1 MPLPCGRDNEVAPRT
16 PVVQLHEGN
25 PYHQQEIPHSTTR
38 PGKAHDTLAS
48 PQRLTDSQSYPRA
61 LHHDSSVDFRPRAP
75 PEGPPTATSTRSSSR
90 CPTCLSPKAHI
101 QVAREAAAARTSTAF
116 RRSTP

>member
-1 MPLPCGRDNEVAPRT
+1 MAPRT

-25 PYHQQEIPHSTTR
+25 PYHQREFPHSATR
-38 PGKAHDTLAS
+38 PGQAHDTVAS
-48 PQRLTDSQSYPRA
+48 PPRLTDSQAYPRA

-101 QVAREAAAARTSTAF
+101 QVACEATAALTSTAF